1 MGKINY
7 IKWAKLI
14 VGTVSACLIAKMLG
28 LQFFTAAGIITLLS
42 IQDTRKE
49 TFVIATKRLL
59 IFAIMTLLS
68 MVIFP
73 LTGYNV
79 MGFGMVLVPY
89 LFFCLALKMPE
100 AIAPIAVLC
109 THYMSVGNCSYQ
121 MMLNE
126 FLLLVIGAGIGVVLN
141 LFMLSNKKKILH
153 FQQETDESIIRILH
167 RMSVYLLEED
177 KSEYTGSCFQ
187 ELEKVLDALQ
197 REAKLQRDNQLFF
210 AEPYALEYMQMRF
223 RQCKRLQEI
232 YGDIMKIDHI
242 VDHAK
247 PLSEFLENISRDFSE
262 DNDVEALLAKAERMG
277 EEYRNSEL
285 PKSREEFETRAILYD
300 ILMNLKIFLQIKKEF
315 ISKPKGKARGF
326 Q

>member
-109 THYMSVGNCSYQ
+109 THYMSVGNCSLQ
-121 MMLNE
+121 MILNE
-126 FLLLVIGAGIGVVLN
+126 FFILFIGAGTGVGLN
-141 LFMLSNKKKILH
+141 LFIPSN
-153 FQQETDESIIRILH
+153 
-167 RMSVYLLEED
+167 
-177 KSEYTGSCFQ
+177 SCFE

-197 REAKLQRDNQLFF
+197 KEARRQQDNQLFF
-210 AEPYALEYMQMRF
+210 ADPYALEYMQMRF

-232 YGDIMKIDHI
+232 YGDIVKIDHI
-242 VDHAK
+242 VDQAK
-247 PLSEFLENISRDFSE
+247 PLSEFLEIISRDFSE
-262 DNDVEALLAKAERMG
+262 DNDVEALLSEAERIG

-285 PKSREEFETRAILYD
+285 PKSREEFETRAILFD
-300 ILMNLKIFLQIKKEF
+300 ILTNLKIFLQIKREF
-315 ISKPKGKARGF
+315 IRKPRG
-326 Q
+326 

>member
-7 IKWAKLI
+7 MKWGKLI

-73 LTGYNV
+73 LAGYNV

-109 THYMSVGNCSYQ
+109 THYMSVGNCSLQ
-121 MMLNE
+121 MILNE
-126 FLLLVIGAGIGVVLN
+126 FFILFIGAGTGVVLN
-141 LFMLSNKKKILH
+141 LFIPSNKKKILR
-153 FQQETDESIIRILH
+153 FQRETDESIIRILH

-177 KSEYTGSCFQ
+177 KSDYTGSCFE

-197 REAKLQRDNQLFF
+197 KEARRQQDNQLFF
-210 AEPYALEYMQMRF
+210 ADPYALEYMQMRF

-242 VDHAK
+242 VDQAK
-247 PLSEFLENISRDFSE
+247 PLSEFLEIISRDFSE
-262 DNDVEALLAKAERMG
+262 DNDVEALLSEAERIG

-285 PKSREEFETRAILYD
+285 PKSREEFETRAILFD
-300 ILMNLKIFLQIKKEF
+300 ILTNLKIFLQIKREF
-315 ISKPKGKARGF
+315 IRKPRG
-326 Q
+326 